1 MANSEKL
8 CLQWNDFEDNITA
21 SFRDLRGDKEFTD
34 ITLACE
40 DGKLLDAHK
49 VVLASSSPFFMQLL
63 EKIKQPEPFLY
74 MRGLKSAHL
83 AAVLDFLYCGE
94 ANIFQDDLDSFLA
107 LAEEFQLKGLTE
119 STRDEEEP
127 VEEKAK
133 TKIVLQNKENVERKT
148 LNASHWNSKSV
159 LSKGSNDT
167 RLALTNEKISID
179 LQDLDTQIRSMFTKS
194 DARTSNGQGSLA
206 TCNICGKE
214 GALKL
219 MPQHIEAN
227 HITGVSHTCEVCG
240 KVSRSRDSLRKHK
253 TAHHNY

>member
-1 MANSEKL
+1 MSEKL
-8 CLQWNDFEDNITA
+8 CLQWNDFKENITA
-21 SFRDLRGDKEFTD
+21 SFRELREDKDFTD

-40 DGKLLDAHK
+40 DGKLINAHK
-49 VVLASSSPFFMQLL
+49 VVLVSYSPFFMQILK
-63 EKIKQPEPFLY
+63 KIRQPQPFLY

-107 LAEEFQLKGLTE
+107 LAEEFQLKGLTG

-159 LSKGSNDT
+159 PSKESTDT
-167 RLALTNEKISID
+167 RVALTNEKISVD
-179 LQDLDTQIRSMFTKS
+179 LQNLDAKIRSMFTKC

-227 HITGVSHTCEVCG
+227 HITGISHTCEVCG

-253 TAHHNY
+253 TAYHNN

>member
-8 CLQWNDFEDNITA
+8 CLQWNDFKDNITA

-94 ANIFQDDLDSFLA
+94 ANVFQDDLDSFLA
-107 LAEEFQLKGLTE
+107 LAEEFQLKGLTG
-119 STRDEEEP
+119 STRHEEEP
-127 VEEKAK
+127 VEDRAK
-133 TKIVLQNKENVERKT
+133 SKIVLQNKENVERKT
-148 LNASHWNSKSV
+148 LSISVFDAPENKYSWGHLVVSITFLPTAQTKLILNSV
-159 LSKGSNDT
+159 L
-167 RLALTNEKISID
+167 
-179 LQDLDTQIRSMFTKS
+179 KS
-194 DARTSNGQGSLA
+194 
-206 TCNICGKE
+206 
-214 GALKL
+214 
-219 MPQHIEAN
+219 
-227 HITGVSHTCEVCG
+227 
-240 KVSRSRDSLRKHK
+240 
-253 TAHHNY
+253 